1 MYRPPDGATPP
12 LCAIC
17 GAAAQAQDG
26 TCPVC
31 GAPLAGGTLARPEPP
46 AEPDGVD
53 DTMVDPP
60 GTDPVGTQVAPW
72 RPGTPAPTSAVA
84 PTPMVAPSPAGHD
97 GPRSGTSPVASGPP
111 RFALVRATWN
121 KRWVRR
127 AVAVV
132 MLLGVASPLVA
143 DDLRTRSRL
152 DTTRERLHTTE
163 LRLTRTRADLDG
175 TRRELASTRTELDA
189 RTRERDDLRARLDAT
204 NAELAGVRGSLS
216 EAQSRLNLQAGQ
228 IATLKSCLSGVAQA
242 LIYVADGYYGLAA
255 SALEAVRV
263 ACEQASELF

>member
-1 MYRPPDGATPP
+1 MYRPLGATPP
-12 LCAIC
+12 VCPVC
-17 GAAAQAQDG
+17 GVQAQPHG
-26 TCPVC
+26 GACPVC
-31 GAPLAGGTLARPEPP
+31 GAASAQSDGSASAGDP
-46 AEPDGVD
+46 APAGDAP
-53 DTMVDPP
+53 VDPP
-60 GTDPVGTQVAPW
+60 ATDAAGVQVAPW
-72 RPGTPAPTSAVA
+72 LPGAPVPTIPVAPAPA
-84 PTPMVAPSPAGHD
+84 PAAAPGEHD
-97 GPRSGTSPVASGPP
+97 GRSGASLVAGPP
-111 RFALVRATWN
+111 RRSARVRATWN
-121 KRWVRR
+121 RRWVRR
-127 AVAVV
+127 TVAVV
-132 MLLGVASPLVA
+132 VLLAAAGSLVA
-143 DDLRTRSRL
+143 DDLGTRSRL
-152 DTTRERLHTTE
+152 DATRERLHTTE

-175 TRRELASTRTELDA
+175 TRRELASTRTDLDA